1 MVIYFINLKEYSLVA
16 SLDMILSKKRIT
28 KAQTSLCG
36 CSGWSAPLLFALP
49 EDRFSHAKVHLL
61 PVMSEEYEVS
71 LIMEG
76 DYSPTMELRI
86 MWK

>member
-1 MVIYFINLKEYSLVA
+1 
-16 SLDMILSKKRIT
+16 MILSKKRIT

-36 CSGWSAPLLFALP
+36 CADWSGPLLFAHP
-49 EDRFSHAKVHLL
+49 KTGSHAEVHLL

-76 DYSPTMELRI
+76 DYSPTVKLRI
-86 MWK
+86 VWK